1 MPGEIDTIRN
11 VLELEKKKNFNNT
24 AVFGGLKNFKNFL
37 EKITDNSLRSSDIV
51 KKMSEVFILYDGFS
65 MEDREHAINEILN
78 SIYQIETS
86 NPTSSGSSS
95 HQVNNTKDPHEKEPL
110 ILQDKA
116 LYADIQSIIGIGQKN
131 SKLYNKLG
139 ICTVYDLL
147 RYYPRR
153 YQDYSQLKPINK
165 LNFGDELTVIGT
177 ITQELTT
184 RNSINKRLKITEA
197 VISDGTGSLRIIW
210 FNKPFL
216 SKQLY
221 HGVSIVVS
229 GKVDVYHG
237 RLVLNNPEWELLDQ
251 EQLHTNRI
259 VPIYPLTA
267 GISQKMLRKTINRNL
282 VFWSKRVKEYLPDNL
297 IAEEELPL
305 ISEAITQIHFPEN
318 EGTLSSAKKR
328 FAFEEIFFLQ
338 LGVIVQKRDWIKAAA
353 KKYPL
358 LDEKKRKII
367 QSLPYALTNAQEK
380 AITDISADLLL
391 GNPMNRLLQGDV
403 GSGKTIVARFA
414 IEAVIS
420 NGAQAAVLAPTSILA
435 EQHFRTLSA
444 LLITSGSANADE
456 VGLLIG
462 STPQK
467 ERKFLLESLSSGKI
481 KVIVGTHALLEDPV
495 IFNNLQLAV
504 IDEQHRF
511 GVDQRNLLKQKGNS
525 PHLLVMTATPIP
537 RSLALTIYGDLD
549 VSVIDEMPVGR
560 LPVETRLLQPGERK
574 KAYELIRSQIENGF
588 QAFIVYPLIEGE
600 EEEDYTAA
608 VNEYERLS
616 KTIFPDLRIGLMHG
630 KLKPAEKDKVMQGFR
645 DQDYD
650 ILVSTTVIEVGVD
663 IPNAVIVLIEGAD
676 HFGLAQLHQIRGRV
690 GRNSDKSYCLL
701 IPEDESG
708 IENERLQ
715 AMVRSNNGFELA
727 DLDLK
732 YRGPGEF
739 LGTRQSGFV
748 ALRFANITDL
758 PMIERCRDQ
767 AQKIFQ
773 EDPDLNKP
781 QYQLL
786 YQELKLHWPQIN
798 IN

>member
-1 MPGEIDTIRN
+1 MG
-11 VLELEKKKNFNNT
+11 
-24 AVFGGLKNFKNFL
+24 
-37 EKITDNSLRSSDIV
+37 
-51 KKMSEVFILYDGFS
+51 
-65 MEDREHAINEILN
+65 
-78 SIYQIETS
+78 IY
-86 NPTSSGSSS
+86 
-95 HQVNNTKDPHEKEPL
+95 
-110 ILQDKA
+110 
-116 LYADIQSIIGIGQKN
+116 
-131 SKLYNKLG
+131 
-139 ICTVYDLL
+139 TVYDLL

-184 RNSINKRLKITEA
+184 RNSINKRLKITET

-221 HGVSIVVS
+221 RGVSIVVS
-229 GKVDVYHG
+229 GKVDVYLG

-297 IAEEELPL
+297 LAEEELPL

-358 LDEKKRKII
+358 LDENKRKII

-380 AITDISADLLL
+380 AIADISADLIL

-456 VGLLIG
+456 VALLIG

-467 ERKFLLESLSSGKI
+467 ERKVLLESLSSGKI
-481 KVIVGTHALLEDPV
+481 KS
-495 IFNNLQLAV
+495 NCRYS
-504 IDEQHRF
+504 RF
-511 GVDQRNLLKQKGNS
+511 
-525 PHLLVMTATPIP
+525 T
-537 RSLALTIYGDLD
+537 
-549 VSVIDEMPVGR
+549 
-560 LPVETRLLQPGERK
+560 
-574 KAYELIRSQIENGF
+574 
-588 QAFIVYPLIEGE
+588 
-600 EEEDYTAA
+600 
-608 VNEYERLS
+608 
-616 KTIFPDLRIGLMHG
+616 
-630 KLKPAEKDKVMQGFR
+630 
-645 DQDYD
+645 
-650 ILVSTTVIEVGVD
+650 
-663 IPNAVIVLIEGAD
+663 
-676 HFGLAQLHQIRGRV
+676 
-690 GRNSDKSYCLL
+690 
-701 IPEDESG
+701 
-708 IENERLQ
+708 
-715 AMVRSNNGFELA
+715 
-727 DLDLK
+727 
-732 YRGPGEF
+732 
-739 LGTRQSGFV
+739 
-748 ALRFANITDL
+748 
-758 PMIERCRDQ
+758 
-767 AQKIFQ
+767 
-773 EDPDLNKP
+773 
-781 QYQLL
+781 
-786 YQELKLHWPQIN
+786 
-798 IN
+798 

>member
-11 VLELEKKKNFNNT
+11 VLELEKKKKYNDT
-24 AVFGGLKNFKNFL
+24 AVAGGLKNFKIFL
-37 EKITDNSLRSSDIV
+37 EKITDLSLRSSDIV
-51 KKMSEVFILYDGFS
+51 KKMSEVFLLYDGLS
-65 MEDREHAINEILN
+65 MEDREQAINDLLD
-78 SIYQIETS
+78 SINQIETPG
-86 NPTSSGSSS
+86 PTSPGSSN
-95 HQVNNTKDPHEKEPL
+95 HQLEKTKSPL
-110 ILQDKA
+110 EQDLIISQEKA

-139 ICTVYDLL
+139 INTVYDLL

-184 RNSINKRLKITEA
+184 RTSKNKRLKITET
-197 VISDGTGSLRIIW
+197 VVSDGTGSLRIIW

-221 HGVSIVVS
+221 RGVSIVLS
-229 GKVDVYHG
+229 GKVDVYLG

-282 VFWSKRVKEYLPDNL
+282 AFWSKRVKEYLPDKL
-297 IAEEELPL
+297 ITEEALPF
-305 ISEAITQIHFPEN
+305 ISESITQIHFPEN
-318 EGTLSSAKKR
+318 EEILSSAKKR

-358 LDEKKRKII
+358 SEEAKRKII
-367 QSLPYALTNAQEK
+367 LSLPYKLTNAQEK
-380 AITDISADLLL
+380 AISDIAADLML

-414 IEAVIS
+414 IEAIIS

-444 LLITSGSANADE
+444 LLTASDSANNDE
-456 VGLLIG
+456 IALLIG
-462 STPQK
+462 STSQK
-467 ERKFLLESLSSGKI
+467 ERKLILESLSSGKT
-481 KVIVGTHALLEDPV
+481 KVMVGTHALLEDPV
-495 IFNNLQLAV
+495 IFNDLQLAV

-511 GVDQRNLLKQKGNS
+511 GVDQRNQLKQKGNS

-560 LPVETRLLQPGERK
+560 LPVETHLLQPGERK
-574 KAYELIRSQIENGF
+574 KAYELIRSQIKNGF
-588 QAFIVYPLIEGE
+588 QSFIVYPMIEGE
-600 EEEDYTAA
+600 DDEDYTAA

-616 KTIFPDLRIGLMHG
+616 KTIFPDLKLGLMHG
-630 KLKPAEKDKVMQGFR
+630 KLKPAEKDKVMQAFR
-645 DQDYD
+645 DHDYD

-690 GRNSDKSYCLL
+690 GRNSDKSFCLL

-758 PMIERCRDQ
+758 PMIERCRGQ
-767 AQKIFQ
+767 AQKIFRD
-773 EDPDLNKP
+773 DPDLKKP
-781 QYQLL
+781 EYQLL
-786 YQELKLHWPQIN
+786 YQELKLHWPQIK

>member
-1 MPGEIDTIRN
+1 MTGEIDTIRN

-24 AVFGGLKNFKNFL
+24 AVAGGLKNFKNFL
-37 EKITDNSLRSSDIV
+37 EKVTDLTLRSSDIV
-51 KKMSEVFILYDGFS
+51 KKMSEVFNYYDGLNV
-65 MEDREHAINEILN
+65 EDREQAINQLLN
-78 SIYQIETS
+78 LLHQTTFSPSTS
-86 NPTSSGSSS
+86 PRSTSLQADIVKSTNEQGQKLS
-95 HQVNNTKDPHEKEPL
+95 
-110 ILQDKA
+110 QDKA

-131 SKLYNKLG
+131 SKLYYKLG
-139 ICTVYDLL
+139 INTVYDLL

-177 ITQELTT
+177 ITQELATRTT
-184 RNSINKRLKITEA
+184 KNRRLKLTEA
-197 VISDGTGSLRIIW
+197 VISDGTGSVRIIW

-221 HGVSIVVS
+221 RGVSIVVS
-229 GKVDVYHG
+229 GKVDVYLG
-237 RLVLNNPEWELLDQ
+237 RLVINNPEWELLDQ

-282 VFWSKRVKEYLPDNL
+282 AFWSKRVKEYLPNNL
-297 IAEEELPL
+297 VTEEKLPF

-318 EGTLSSAKKR
+318 EEILSNAKKR

-338 LGVIVQKRDWIKAAA
+338 LGVIVQKREWIKSSA

-358 LDEKKRKII
+358 SDENKRKII
-367 QSLPYALTNAQEK
+367 QSLPYTLTIAQKK
-380 AITDISADLLL
+380 AISDITVDLLI

-414 IEAVIS
+414 IEAIIS

-444 LLITSGSANADE
+444 LLIASGSANADE
-456 VGLLIG
+456 VALLIG
-462 STPQK
+462 STSQK
-467 ERKFLLESLSSGKI
+467 ERKLLLESLSSGKI
-481 KVIVGTHALLEDPV
+481 KVIVGTHAILEDPV

-511 GVDQRNLLKQKGNS
+511 GVDQRNHLKQKGNS

-560 LPVETRLLQPGERK
+560 LPVETHLLQPGERK
-574 KAYELIRSQIENGF
+574 KAYEMIRSQIKKGF
-588 QAFIVYPLIEGE
+588 QAFIVYPLIEGDDD
-600 EEEDYTAA
+600 EDYTAA

-616 KTIFPDLRIGLMHG
+616 KSTFPDFKLGLMHG
-630 KLKPAEKDKVMQGFR
+630 KLKPAEKDKVMQAFR
-645 DQDYD
+645 DQKFD

-690 GRNSDKSYCLL
+690 GRNSDKSFCVL

-708 IENERLQ
+708 IENERLL
-715 AMVRSNNGFELA
+715 ALVRSNNGFELA

-739 LGTRQSGFV
+739 LGTRQSGFI

-758 PMIERCRDQ
+758 PMIERCRNQ
-767 AQKIFQ
+767 AQKIFL

-781 QYQLL
+781 EYQLL
-786 YQELKLHWPQIN
+786 YQELKLHWPQIK

>member
-1 MPGEIDTIRN
+1 M
-11 VLELEKKKNFNNT
+11 
-24 AVFGGLKNFKNFL
+24 
-37 EKITDNSLRSSDIV
+37 
-51 KKMSEVFILYDGFS
+51 
-65 MEDREHAINEILN
+65 
-78 SIYQIETS
+78 
-86 NPTSSGSSS
+86 
-95 HQVNNTKDPHEKEPL
+95 
-110 ILQDKA
+110 
-116 LYADIQSIIGIGQKN
+116 
-131 SKLYNKLG
+131 
-139 ICTVYDLL
+139 
-147 RYYPRR
+147 
-153 YQDYSQLKPINK
+153 
-165 LNFGDELTVIGT
+165 NFGDELTVIGT

-184 RNSINKRLKITEA
+184 RTSKNRRLKLTET
-197 VISDGTGSLRIIW
+197 VVSDGTGSLRIIW

-221 HGVSIVVS
+221 RGVSIVVS
-229 GKVDVYHG
+229 GKVDVYLG

-297 IAEEELPL
+297 ISEEKLPF

-358 LDEKKRKII
+358 SEEDKRKITL
-367 QSLPYALTNAQEK
+367 SLPYKLTNAQEK
-380 AITDISADLLL
+380 AITDIAADLML

-403 GSGKTIVARFA
+403 GSGKTIIARFA
-414 IEAVIS
+414 IEAIIS

-444 LLITSGSANADE
+444 LLTASGSANSDE
-456 VGLLIG
+456 IALLIG

-467 ERKFLLESLSSGKI
+467 ERRVLLESLSSGKT

-495 IFNNLQLAV
+495 IFDNLQLAV

-511 GVDQRNLLKQKGNS
+511 GVDQRNQLKQKGNS

-560 LPVETRLLQPGERK
+560 QPVETHLLQPGERK
-574 KAYELIRSQIENGF
+574 KAYEMIRSQIKNGF
-588 QAFIVYPLIEGE
+588 QAFIVYPMIEGE
-600 EEEDYTAA
+600 DDEDYTAA

-616 KTIFPDLRIGLMHG
+616 KTIFPDLKLGLMHG
-630 KLKPAEKDKVMQGFR
+630 KLKPAEKDKVMQSFR

-690 GRNSDKSYCLL
+690 GRNSDKSFCLL

-758 PMIERCRDQ
+758 PMIERCRGQ
-767 AQKIFQ
+767 AQKIFLD
-773 EDPDLNKP
+773 DPDLNKP
-781 QYQLL
+781 EYHLL
-786 YQELKLHWPQIN
+786 YQELKLHWPQIK